1 MDKLLDATMN
11 FLYRNEENMDE
22 EQAEIVRYGLELFY
36 LKAFFFLA
44 TIAIGIL
51 MGSFWESLIF
61 TALLSGIR
69 TMAGGFHANTRMQ
82 CFIMSMLTFV
92 CILMIL
98 KIVAVYNVILI
109 PLIVLAVISSIVIWK
124 FALLILKI
132 SHLKMM
138 RLLFFVKRHE

>member
-51 MGSFWESLIF
+51 M
-61 TALLSGIR
+61 
-69 TMAGGFHANTRMQ
+69 
-82 CFIMSMLTFV
+82 
-92 CILMIL
+92 
-98 KIVAVYNVILI
+98 
-109 PLIVLAVISSIVIWK
+109 
-124 FALLILKI
+124 
-132 SHLKMM
+132 
-138 RLLFFVKRHE
+138 

>member
-69 TMAGGFHANTRMQ
+69 TMEAVFMQ
-82 CFIMSMLTFV
+82 IQEC
-92 CILMIL
+92 
-98 KIVAVYNVILI
+98 N
-109 PLIVLAVISSIVIWK
+109 
-124 FALLILKI
+124 AL
-132 SHLKMM
+132 
-138 RLLFFVKRHE
+138 